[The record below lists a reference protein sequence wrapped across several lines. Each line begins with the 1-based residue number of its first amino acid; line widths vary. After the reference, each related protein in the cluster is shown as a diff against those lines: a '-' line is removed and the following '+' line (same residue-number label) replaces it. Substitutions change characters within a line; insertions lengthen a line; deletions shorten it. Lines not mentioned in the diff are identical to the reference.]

1 MESSQGPS
9 TKATHPKAT
18 THVAGKGKGAEASK
32 ASAEEPSRAPSA
44 ARTAALETQDSKD
57 ATVDTPPPK
66 GQGRGMTSG
75 RTEAPSLKA
84 QDTRM
89 TEGPGDKNSRLMAPR
104 TVPTKPQG
112 HSRATARMPLPVSQ
126 GVRAPAG
133 VRLTGATTAA
143 VPPEKSTQ
151 ATPSSAPPQ
160 SPTTQRAQRLQ
171 AANFKSE
178 PQWDFEEEYSLDV
191 GGLQSVSFP
200 PPLALSPSRQAA
212 PPPHRLHS
220 SSHPALPHA
229 ALIPESWARP
239 QARVRAR
246 RACSGSPGGQESL
259 TGNSTAL
266 PLPSL
271 RKPAQA
277 HSPRRE
283 AFRIWMFTY
292 VSNHTL
298 HMGHVTH
305 SQARP
310 DLSHAGRCICLEG

>member
-84 QDTRM
+84 LDTRM

-143 VPPEKSTQ
+143 VSPEKSTQ

-212 PPPHRLHS
+212 PLPPQAPLLVPPCSPPRC
-220 SSHPALPHA
+220 SHPGVLGQA
-229 ALIPESWARP
+229 AGEGESEKGLLW
-239 QARVRAR
+239 V
-246 RACSGSPGGQESL
+246 
-259 TGNSTAL
+259 
-266 PLPSL
+266 
-271 RKPAQA
+271 
-277 HSPRRE
+277 PRRPGE
-283 AFRIWMFTY
+283 
-292 VSNHTL
+292 
-298 HMGHVTH
+298 
-305 SQARP
+305 
-310 DLSHAGRCICLEG
+310 SHR